1 MSAEAEDAR
10 SLHELDATY
19 PEDAPMVADGLPRG
33 PGLFHIGTGSGPA
46 LVTNIRRIA
55 GRDTPPGE
63 RLIAAATILLAV
75 LAAGFLYVTL
85 NAQYHY
91 IFAVKNQSA
100 ASMIEASGLDAGMI
114 IFSLLALGL
123 ARAGQ
128 SARTER
134 ALILA
139 CALASAGMQY
149 AAADTTSPRSLAVYV
164 MPPVFLAVV
173 VDRVIAVVRRWVTGD
188 TERSAWLV
196 LGRAVLATGRLAALA
211 LLYLLRLVLDPIATA
226 KGLRRGVL
234 QAAPVPGSAS
244 RAAPG
249 LEAELEG
256 IRVSLARLDDWHGE
270 LECQRE
276 RIDYLFRDVKSV
288 AAEVF
293 GTGQVFATKKEAFLH
308 AYRQHPDYG
317 DRSVA
322 AKVAAGLAPAA
333 RLQPGTA
340 RSYVYEELGR
350 ANGDSK

>member
-1 MSAEAEDAR
+1 MSTFSRPAVGRDLLADI
-10 SLHELDATY
+10 DG
-19 PEDAPMVADGLPRG
+19 DAPMSLPRG
-33 PGLFHIGTGSGPA
+33 PGLFRVGTRDRLP

-63 RLIAAATILLAV
+63 WLIAAATILLAV

-85 NAQYHY
+85 NAQYRY

-134 ALILA
+134 ILILT

-149 AAADTTSPRSLAVYV
+149 EAADTTSLRSLAVYV

-211 LLYLLRLVLDPIATA
+211 QLYLLRLVLDPIATT

-234 QAAPVPGSAS
+234 QAAPLPGSAS
-244 RAAPG
+244 QAAPS
-249 LEAELEG
+249 LEAEVEG

-270 LECQRE
+270 LRE
-276 RIDYLFRDVKSV
+276 RIDYLSGEVKSV

-293 GTGQVFATKKEAFLH
+293 GTAQVFATKKEAFLH
-308 AYRQHPDYG
+308 AYRQHADYG

-322 AKVAAGLAPAA
+322 AKVAAELAPTAQ
-333 RLQPGTA
+333 LQPGTA

>member
-1 MSAEAEDAR
+1 MTTFSSPSTGRDLLADVDGEPPMS
-10 SLHELDATY
+10 
-19 PEDAPMVADGLPRG
+19 LPRG
-33 PGLFHIGTGSGPA
+33 PGLFRVGTGDGLP
-46 LVTNIRRIA
+46 LVTNIRRVA

-91 IFAVKNQSA
+91 IFAVKNQPV

-114 IFSLLALGL
+114 VFSLLALGL

-128 SARTER
+128 RARTER

-139 CALASAGMQY
+139 CALASAWMQY
-149 AAADTTSPRSLAVYV
+149 EAADTTSPRSLAVYV

-173 VDRVIAVVRRWVTGD
+173 VDRVIAVVHRWVTGD

-211 LLYLLRLVLDPIATA
+211 LLYLLRLVLDPVATT

-234 QAAPVPGSAS
+234 QAAPLPGSVS
-244 RAAPG
+244 RAAAG
-249 LEAELEG
+249 LKPELEE
-256 IRVSLARLDDWHGE
+256 IRVSLARLDGLWEAVGF
-270 LECQRE
+270 QRE
-276 RIDYLFRDVKSV
+276 HIDRLGQEVKTV

-293 GTGQVFATKKEAFLH
+293 GTRQVFATKKEAFLH
-308 AYRQHPDYG
+308 AYRRHPAYG

-322 AKVAAGLAPAA
+322 AKVAAELAPAA
-333 RLQPGTA
+333 HLQPGTA

>member
-1 MSAEAEDAR
+1 MTAAAEDAR
-10 SLHELDATY
+10 ALGGVDATY
-19 PEDAPMVADGLPRG
+19 PEDAPIGLPHG
-33 PGLFHIGTGSGPA
+33 PGLFRVGTGDGLP

-55 GRDTPPGE
+55 GHDTPPGE
-63 RLIAAATILLAV
+63 RLIAAATILLAA

-91 IFAVKNQSA
+91 IFAVKNQPV

-114 IFSLLALGL
+114 VFSLLALGL

-134 ALILA
+134 TLILA

-149 AAADTTSPRSLAVYV
+149 EAADTTSPRSLAVYV

-173 VDRVIAVVRRWVTGD
+173 VDRVIAVVRRWVTGG

-196 LGRAVLATGRLAALA
+196 LGRAVLATGRQAALV
-211 LLYLLRLVLDPIATA
+211 LLYLLRLVLAPVATA

-234 QAAPVPGSAS
+234 QAAPLPGSAP
-244 RAAPG
+244 RAALG
-249 LEAELEG
+249 LEAEVEG
-256 IRVSLARLDDWHGE
+256 IRASLARLDDWHEE
-270 LECQRE
+270 LDHQRE
-276 RIDYLFRDVKSV
+276 RVDDLFREVKSV
-288 AAEVF
+288 AAEVL
-293 GTGQVFATKKEAFLH
+293 GAGQVFATKKEAFLH

-322 AKVAAGLAPAA
+322 AKVAAELAPAA
-333 RLQPGTA
+333 QLQPGTA

>member
-10 SLHELDATY
+10 SFREPDATY
-19 PEDAPMVADGLPRG
+19 AADKPMATDSLPRG
-33 PGLFHIGTGSGPA
+33 PGLFQIGTGSGQG

-55 GRDTPPGE
+55 GRDIPPGE

-85 NAQYHY
+85 NAQYRY

-134 ALILA
+134 ILILT

-149 AAADTTSPRSLAVYV
+149 EAADTTSLRSLAVYV

-211 LLYLLRLVLDPIATA
+211 QLYLLRLVLDPIATT

-234 QAAPVPGSAS
+234 QAAPLPGSAS
-244 RAAPG
+244 RATSG
-249 LEAELEG
+249 LEAEVEG
-256 IRVSLARLDDWHGE
+256 IRVSLARLDDRHGE
-270 LECQRE
+270 LRE
-276 RIDYLFRDVKSV
+276 RIDHLFREVKSV

-317 DRSVA
+317 DRGVA
-322 AKVAAGLAPAA
+322 AKVAAELAPTA
-333 RLQPGTA
+333 RLQPGSA

>member
-1 MSAEAEDAR
+1 LLADI
-10 SLHELDATY
+10 DG
-19 PEDAPMVADGLPRG
+19 DAPMSLPRG
-33 PGLFHIGTGSGPA
+33 PGLFRVGTRDRLP

-128 SARTER
+128 AARTER
-134 ALILA
+134 TLILA

-149 AAADTTSPRSLAVYV
+149 EAADTTSLRSLAVYV

-173 VDRVIAVVRRWVTGD
+173 VDRVIAVVRRWVTGG

-196 LGRAVLATGRLAALA
+196 LGRAVLAAGRLAALA
-211 LLYLLRLVLDPIATA
+211 LLYLLRLVLDPVATT

-234 QAAPVPGSAS
+234 QAAPLPGSAS

-256 IRVSLARLDDWHGE
+256 IRVGLARLDDWHGE
-270 LECQRE
+270 LRE
-276 RIDYLFRDVKSV
+276 RIDHLTQEVKNV

-293 GTGQVFATKKEAFLH
+293 GAGQVFATKKEAFLH
-308 AYRQHPDYG
+308 AYRQHPAYG

-322 AKVAAGLAPAA
+322 AKVAAALAPAA

-350 ANGDSK
+350 ANGDST

>member
-1 MSAEAEDAR
+1 MTTSYGPAAGP
-10 SLHELDATY
+10 SLLADVDG
-19 PEDAPMVADGLPRG
+19 DAPMSPPRG
-33 PGLFHIGTGSGPA
+33 PGLFRVGTGDGLPF
-46 LVTNIRRIA
+46 VTNIRRIA
-55 GRDTPPGE
+55 GRDTSPGE

-91 IFAVKNQSA
+91 IFAVKNQSV

-114 IFSLLALGL
+114 VFSLLALGL

-134 ALILA
+134 TLILA

-149 AAADTTSPRSLAVYV
+149 EAADTTSPRSLAVYV

-196 LGRAVLATGRLAALA
+196 LGRAVLATGRLAALV
-211 LLYLLRLVLDPIATA
+211 LLYLVRLVLDPIATA
-226 KGLRRGVL
+226 RGLRRGVL
-234 QAAPVPGSAS
+234 LAATLPGPTL
-244 RAAPG
+244 RAAG

-256 IRVSLARLDDWHGE
+256 IRVSLARLDGWHGD
-270 LECQRE
+270 LDYQRE
-276 RIDYLFRDVKSV
+276 RIDSLFREVKSV

-322 AKVAAGLAPAA
+322 ARVAAELAPAA
-333 RLQPGTA
+333 HLQPGTA

>member
-1 MSAEAEDAR
+1 MTAAAEDAR
-10 SLHELDATY
+10 SLGELDATY
-19 PEDAPMVADGLPRG
+19 PEDAPMGLPRG
-33 PGLFHIGTGSGPA
+33 PGLFRVGTGDGLP

-55 GRDTPPGE
+55 GHDTPPGE

-91 IFAVKNQSA
+91 IFAVKNQSV

-114 IFSLLALGL
+114 VFSLLALGL

-134 ALILA
+134 TLILA

-149 AAADTTSPRSLAVYV
+149 EAADTTSPRSLAVYV

-173 VDRVIAVVRRWVTGD
+173 VDRVIAVVRRWVTGG

-196 LGRAVLATGRLAALA
+196 LGRAVLATGRQAALV
-211 LLYLLRLVLDPIATA
+211 LLYLLRLVLDPVATA

-234 QAAPVPGSAS
+234 QAAPLPGSAP

-249 LEAELEG
+249 LEAEVEG

-270 LECQRE
+270 LDHQRE
-276 RIDYLFRDVKSV
+276 RIDRPVP
-288 AAEVF
+288 
-293 GTGQVFATKKEAFLH
+293 GGQ
-308 AYRQHPDYG
+308 
-317 DRSVA
+317 DRGGRGVRHR
-322 AKVAAGLAPAA
+322 AGVRHEEGGVPA
-333 RLQPGTA
+333 RLPPAPGLRGPQRGRQGGSRAGPRRATSA
-340 RSYVYEELGR
+340 RHCPLLR
-350 ANGDSK
+350 L

>member
-1 MSAEAEDAR
+1 LLADV
-10 SLHELDATY
+10 DG
-19 PEDAPMVADGLPRG
+19 DAPMSLPRG
-33 PGLFHIGTGSGPA
+33 PGLFRVGTRDGLP

-91 IFAVKNQSA
+91 IFAVKNQSV
-100 ASMIEASGLDAGMI
+100 ASLIEASGLDAGLI

-128 SARTER
+128 PARTER

-139 CALASAGMQY
+139 CALVSAGMQY
-149 AAADTTSPRSLAVYV
+149 EAAGTTSPRSLAVYV
-164 MPPVFLAVV
+164 MPSVFLAVV
-173 VDRVIAVVRRWVTGD
+173 VDRVIAVVRRWVTGGI
-188 TERSAWLV
+188 ERSVWLV
-196 LGRAVLATGRLAALA
+196 LGRAVMATGRLAALA
-211 LLYLLRLVLDPIATA
+211 LLYLLRLVLDPIATT

-234 QAAPVPGSAS
+234 QAAPLPGSALRS
-244 RAAPG
+244 APG

-256 IRVSLARLDDWHGE
+256 IRGSVARLDGWHGE
-270 LECQRE
+270 LRE
-276 RIDYLFRDVKSV
+276 RIDCLTREVKTV

-293 GTGQVFATKKEAFLH
+293 GAGQVFATKKEAFLH
-308 AYRQHPDYG
+308 AYRQHPGYG

-322 AKVAAGLAPAA
+322 AKVAAELAPAA
-333 RLQPGTA
+333 HLQPGTA

-350 ANGDSK
+350 VNGDST